1 MQPPN
6 RFLNYWLRPIATALL
21 AGAVL
26 ETLLTGLI
34 QVGVAIEITNQA
46 TYSYEFNNDKSDIKQ
61 SIQTT
66 TNKLFT
72 SVITTDLIDPLGKIT
87 GCAGETLPDYTG
99 FSIGLYEPNSQDATT
114 TEIAEPVPLTRT
126 ESPDI
131 ANNNIPRGLE
141 PNTENSNPFFLTNGK
156 EGTYN
161 FLLDPQRG
169 QLDRGK
175 TYILLIHP
183 PDKSIYDERRIK
195 LTIGERDDRVVA
207 YTATSLDGKPIS
219 ATDNRTS
226 INGTIDIENAE
237 RIGLVLAVLD
247 LDTSV
252 CQAQEVQVVKTGDR
266 ATAEPGDTVIYR
278 LSVKNLSSSPLKN
291 IVVTDTLPLGFTF
304 IPKSVRAELG
314 KSPVAIASSH
324 DGRTISLR
332 AEGIELP
339 SNATNEQVLNI
350 AYAAVLTADAVR
362 GTGENLANVTGQRI
376 DNNQTVKDGPAVHRL
391 RINPGILS
399 DCGTLIGRVFVDKNF
414 DGEQQPGE
422 PGVPNAV
429 IFMDDG
435 NRITTDLQGLFS
447 VANVISGYRTGVLD
461 FSSVPGYTLAPNRRF
476 IERNSQSRLVHLEPG
491 GMARMNFAVTPI
503 AKEAKPK

>member
-6 RFLNYWLRPIATALL
+6 RFFNYWLRPIATALL

-26 ETLLTGLI
+26 QTLLTGLI
-34 QVGVAIEITNQA
+34 QAGVAVQITNQA
-46 TYSYEFNNDKSDIKQ
+46 TYSYEFTNDKSDKNQ
-61 SIQTT
+61 SIQTI
-66 TNKLFT
+66 TNQIST
-72 SVITTDLIDPLGKIT
+72 SVAAGLIDPLGKVT

-99 FSIGLYEPNSQDATT
+99 FSIGLYEANSQDSTG
-114 TEIAEPVPLTRT
+114 TEIAEAVALTRT
-126 ESPDI
+126 EFPDI
-131 ANNNIPRGLE
+131 SNNNIPRGLE
-141 PNTENSNPFFLTNGK
+141 PNTENSNPFFLTNGR

-175 TYILLIHP
+175 TYILLIRP
-183 PDKSIYDERRIK
+183 PDKSIYDERRIR
-195 LTIGERDDRVVA
+195 LTIGERDEQVVA

-226 INGTIDIENAE
+226 VNGTIDIENAE

-247 LDTSV
+247 LNTSV

-266 ATAEPGDTVIYR
+266 ATAQPGDTVIYR
-278 LSVKNLSSSPLKN
+278 LSVKNLSSSPLRN

-304 IPKSVRAELG
+304 LPKSVRAELG
-314 KSPVAIASSH
+314 KTSVAMSSSH

-332 AEGIELP
+332 VEGIELP
-339 SNATNEQVLNI
+339 SNATNEQVLSI
-350 AYAAVLTADAVR
+350 AYAVVLTADAVR
-362 GTGENLANVTGQRI
+362 GTGENLANVTGQRT
-376 DNNQTVKDGPAVHRL
+376 DNNQTVKDGPTIHRL
-391 RINPGILS
+391 RIDPGILS

-435 NRITTDLQGLFS
+435 NRITTDLGGLFS

-461 FSSVPGYTLAPNRRF
+461 LSSVPGYTLATNRRF

-491 GMARMNFAVTPI
+491 GMARMNFAVTPVV
-503 AKEAKPK
+503 EEVKPK

>member
-6 RFLNYWLRPIATALL
+6 RFFNYWLRPIATALL

-34 QVGVAIEITNQA
+34 QAGVAVQIANQA
-46 TYSYEFNNDKSDIKQ
+46 TYSYEFVNDKSDTPQ
-61 SIQTT
+61 SIQTI
-66 TNKLFT
+66 TNQIST
-72 SVITTDLIDPLGKIT
+72 SIGGLIDPLGKIT

-99 FSIGLYEPNSQDATT
+99 FSIGLYESNSQDSTG
-114 TEIAEPVPLTRT
+114 TEIAEPAALTRT

-131 ANNNIPRGLE
+131 SGNNIAKGLE

-175 TYILLIHP
+175 TYILLIRP
-183 PDKSIYDERRIK
+183 PSKSIYDERRIK
-195 LTIGERDDRVVA
+195 LTIGERDERVVA

-219 ATDNRTS
+219 STDNRTS
-226 INGTIDIENAE
+226 VNGTIDIENAE

-247 LDTSV
+247 LNTSV

-291 IVVTDTLPLGFTF
+291 VVVTDTLPLGFTF

-332 AEGIELP
+332 AERIELP
-339 SNATNEQVLNI
+339 GSATNEQVLSI
-350 AYAAVLTADAVR
+350 AYAA
-362 GTGENLANVTGQRI
+362 
-376 DNNQTVKDGPAVHRL
+376 
-391 RINPGILS
+391 
-399 DCGTLIGRVFVDKNF
+399 
-414 DGEQQPGE
+414 
-422 PGVPNAV
+422 
-429 IFMDDG
+429 
-435 NRITTDLQGLFS
+435 
-447 VANVISGYRTGVLD
+447 
-461 FSSVPGYTLAPNRRF
+461 
-476 IERNSQSRLVHLEPG
+476 
-491 GMARMNFAVTPI
+491 
-503 AKEAKPK
+503 